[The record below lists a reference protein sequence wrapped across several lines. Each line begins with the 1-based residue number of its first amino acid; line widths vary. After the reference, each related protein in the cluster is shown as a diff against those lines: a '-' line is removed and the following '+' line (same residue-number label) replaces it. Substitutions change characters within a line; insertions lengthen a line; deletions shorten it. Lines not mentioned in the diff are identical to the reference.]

1 MANHADKSIAGV
13 VGLGMIGGGVAVS
26 LAASGRTPVV
36 YDIRPHAA
44 DKLDGVP
51 APLGSP
57 AEVARAADV
66 VMVAVVNAQQARA
79 VIAGPDGLL
88 SGAHPGLIVVL
99 QSTVA
104 LPVVHELAEACA
116 AAGAG
121 FLDCGVTPGDRAAE
135 HGMVAIVGGDDET
148 VEAARPVLD
157 DWAKKV
163 VHCGPVGAGMATKIA
178 RNVITYGSWS
188 VVAEAAALAAGA
200 GVDPATL
207 AEVID
212 SADPQGRTL
221 LQLLHMQQGPA
232 APATAEQIEVLM
244 TKDLD
249 AARALADSLA
259 VDVPLV
265 QTARRD
271 ARQTLKLPPE
281 PAPPAELAAQ
291 PGPANAAELAAQ
303 PGPAKAGQSGPA
315 AVGRRER
322 GLATA
327 AQVYPG
333 LPMGE
338 PVDGFTEA
346 TVDFLFADV
355 WGRAGL
361 SIRDRRLLTLGA
373 TAAIGRAD
381 LVRIQAAGALDSGD
395 LTAGQLQESV
405 VQIAP
410 YVGWGNATATYQGIT
425 AAVTTFQEQK

>member
-1 MANHADKSIAGV
+1 VTEKQNSVAGV

-36 YDIRPHAA
+36 YDIRADAA
-44 DKLDGVP
+44 GKLDGVP
-51 APLGSP
+51 GPAGSP

-66 VMVAVVNAQQARA
+66 VMVAVVNADQARA
-79 VIAGPDGLL
+79 VISGPDGLL
-88 SGAHPGLIVVL
+88 SAAHPGLIVVL

-116 AAGAG
+116 AAGVG

-135 HGMVAIVGGDDET
+135 HGMVAIVGGDDKT
-148 VEAARPVLD
+148 VDAARPVLD

-188 VVAEAAALAAGA
+188 VVAEAAKLAAGA

-221 LQLLHMQQGPA
+221 LQLLHMQHGPA
-232 APATAEQIEVLM
+232 AQKTAEQIETLM

-271 ARQTLKLPPE
+271 ARQTLKLPIE
-281 PAPPAELAAQ
+281 PAPAD
-291 PGPANAAELAAQ
+291 
-303 PGPAKAGQSGPA
+303 
-315 AVGRRER
+315 RRER
-322 GLATA
+322 GQTTA

-333 LPMGE
+333 LALGE
-338 PVDGFTEA
+338 PVDPFSEA
-346 TVDFLFADV
+346 TVDFLFGEV
-355 WGRAGL
+355 WSRDGL
-361 SIRDRRLLTLGA
+361 SMRDRRLLTLGV
-373 TAAIGRAD
+373 AASIGRAD
-381 LVRIQAAGALDSGD
+381 LIQIQAAGALDSGD
-395 LTAGQLQESV
+395 FTPTQLQEAV
-405 VQIAP
+405 LQLGA
-410 YVGWGNATATYQGIT
+410 YVGWCNATATYQGIS
-425 AAVTTFQEQK
+425 AAVTAFQEKK